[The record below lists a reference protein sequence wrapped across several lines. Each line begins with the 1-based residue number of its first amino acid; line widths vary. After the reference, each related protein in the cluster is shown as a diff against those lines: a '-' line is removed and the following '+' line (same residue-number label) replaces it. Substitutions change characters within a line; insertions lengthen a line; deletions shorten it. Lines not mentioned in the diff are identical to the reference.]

1 MPRSRCPGSGHS
13 AAKRLPVAAMSDIRT
28 ETVEYSEGGDI
39 FEGFVAWDAAR
50 PGRRPA
56 VLIAHDWAGLL
67 DASRER
73 AKKLAELGYVGFALD
88 AYGKGSR
95 GTPGADNSALLN
107 PMLADRALLR
117 RRLLA
122 AVEASKS
129 QGATDP
135 DRIGAIGYCFGGLCV
150 LDLARANAPGLRG
163 VVCFHGIY
171 APPGLG
177 EQSPIRSK
185 VLVCHGWDDP
195 FTPPAATVGLAKE
208 LTDAKADWQIHAY
221 GHTVHAFTSEGAN
234 NPAIG
239 AKYDATADRRSFAS
253 MTAFLEEAFAS

>member
-1 MPRSRCPGSGHS
+1 
-13 AAKRLPVAAMSDIRT
+13 MSDIRT
-28 ETVEYSEGGDI
+28 QTVEYSEGDDV
-39 FEGFVAWDAAR
+39 FEGFVAWDASLE
-50 PGRRPA
+50 GRRPA

-73 AKKLAELGYVGFALD
+73 AKKLAAMGYVGFALD
-88 AYGKGSR
+88 VYGKGRR

-107 PMLADRALLR
+107 PMLRDRALLR

-122 AVEASKS
+122 GVEAAKR
-129 QGATDP
+129 QAATDP
-135 DRIGAIGYCFGGLCV
+135 ERIGAIGFCFGGLCV

-163 VVCFHGIY
+163 AVCFHGIY

-177 EQSPIRSK
+177 VQEPIRSK

-195 FTPPAATVGLAKE
+195 FTPPAATIGLAEE
-208 LTDAKADWQIHAY
+208 LTQAKADWQIHAY
-221 GHTVHAFTSEGAN
+221 GHIVHAFTSEGAN
-234 NPAIG
+234 NLAIG

-253 MTAFLEEAFAS
+253 MRIFLEEAFA

>member
-1 MPRSRCPGSGHS
+1 
-13 AAKRLPVAAMSDIRT
+13 MSDIRT
-28 ETVEYSEGGDI
+28 HTVEYSEGGDV
-39 FEGFVAWDAAR
+39 FEGFVAWDAAVE
-50 PGRRPA
+50 GRRPA
-56 VLIAHDWAGLL
+56 VLIAHDWAGLH

-73 AKKLAELGYVGFALD
+73 AKTLAQMGYVGFAMD
-88 AYGKGSR
+88 VYGKGRR

-122 AVEASKS
+122 AVEASK
-129 QGATDP
+129 QQPAADP
-135 DRIGAIGYCFGGLCV
+135 GCIGAIGYCFGGLCV
-150 LDLARANAPGLRG
+150 LDLARANAAGLRG

-177 EQSPIRSK
+177 DQPPIQSK

-195 FTPPAATVGLAKE
+195 FTPPPATVGLAKE
-208 LTDAKADWQIHAY
+208 LTDARCDWQIHAY

-239 AKYDATADRRSFAS
+239 ARYDATADRRSFAS
-253 MTAFLEEAFAS
+253 MKLFLEEAFA